1 MRLWNFIKNFFTKK
15 ENAINTHNNGDYE
28 KVRARNKK
36 GRYVADDP
44 NTPENEAYTLK
55 KKKKKKKKRG

>member
-1 MRLWNFIKNFFTKK
+1 MRLWNFIKNFITKK
-15 ENAINTHNNGDYE
+15 ENAINTHNNGDYV

-55 KKKKKKKKRG
+55 KKKKKKK

>member
-15 ENAINTHNNGDYE
+15 ENNGDYE
-28 KVRARNKK
+28 KVRTRTSK
-36 GRYVADDP
+36 GRFVADDP

-55 KKKKKKKKRG
+55 KKKKKKSKNGRSK